1 MTTGLNYQ
9 ELNKLRKKI
18 PRHGFYYPVFM
29 RLSPAYQELTISAR
43 NLLYLLAITAKYDW
57 VKNEKH
63 YRNNGRIGFPE
74 SEFIRYCNCV
84 SQTYYNA
91 RDQLITVGF
100 IKQTRQGGF
109 GPGDY
114 ATYKLLFL
122 DDVPKRERRWKRY
135 PEKNWANQIP
145 KSKHSKIG
153 KDTRFKKGVA
163 NRKPKA
169 TLSQ

>member
-9 ELNKLRKKI
+9 ELDKLRKKI
-18 PRHGFYYPVFM
+18 PRHGFYYHAFM
-29 RLSPAYQELTISAR
+29 RLSPAYQELSISAR
-43 NLLYLLAITAKYDW
+43 NLLFLMNVSVKFDW

-63 YRNNGRIGFPE
+63 YRNNGRIGLPE
-74 SEFIRYCNCV
+74 SEFSKYYNCA

-91 RDQLITVGF
+91 RDQLITNGF
-100 IKQTRQGGF
+100 IKQTRHGGY
-109 GPGDY
+109 GVGDY

-122 DDVPKRERRWKRY
+122 PDVRSSHQRWRKY
-135 PEKNWANQIP
+135 PEKNWEHEIP
-145 KSKHSKIG
+145 KSKHSVIG

>member
-1 MTTGLNYQ
+1 MALKPNYL
-9 ELNKLRKKI
+9 ELNKLRNKI
-18 PRHGFYYPVFM
+18 QNHGFYYPTLM
-29 RLSPAYQELTISAR
+29 KLSPAYQELAISAR
-43 NLLYLLAITAKYDW
+43 NLLYLMAITAKYDW

-63 YRNNGRIGFPE
+63 HRNNGRIGLPE
-74 SEFIRYCNCV
+74 SEFIRYYGGAK
-84 SQTYYNA
+84 QTYYNA
-91 RDQLITVGF
+91 REQLITNGL

-122 DDVPKRERRWKRY
+122 SDVPKRERRWKKY
-135 PEKNWANQIP
+135 PEKNWEHEIP
-145 KSKHSKIG
+145 KRKHSKIG

>member
-9 ELNKLRKKI
+9 ELDKLREKI
-18 PRHGFYYPVFM
+18 PRHGFYYPVYM
-29 RLSPAYQELTISAR
+29 KLSPAYQELSISAR
-43 NLLYLLAITAKYDW
+43 NLLYLMAITAKFDW
-57 VKNEKH
+57 VKDEKH
-63 YRNNGRIGFPE
+63 HRNNGRIGLPE
-74 SEFIRYCNCV
+74 SEFRKYYNCA

-91 RDQLITVGF
+91 RDQLITNGL
-100 IKQTRQGGF
+100 IKQTKQGGF

-122 DDVPKRERRWKRY
+122 PDVRSSHQRWRKY
-135 PEKNWANQIP
+135 PEKNWKHEIP
-145 KSKHSKIG
+145 KSKHSVIG

>member
-1 MTTGLNYQ
+1 MTIGLNYQ
-9 ELNKLRKKI
+9 ELDKLRKKI

-29 RLSPAYQELTISAR
+29 RLSPAYQELPISAR
-43 NLLYLLAITAKYDW
+43 NLLYLMAITAKYDI

-63 YRNNGRIGFPE
+63 HRNNGRIGLPE
-74 SEFIRYCNCV
+74 SEFRRYYNCA

-91 RDQLITVGF
+91 RDQLITNGL
-100 IKQTRQGGF
+100 IKQTKQGGF

-122 DDVPKRERRWKRY
+122 PDVRSSHQRWRKY
-135 PEKNWANQIP
+135 PEKNWEHEIP
-145 KSKHSKIG
+145 KSKHSVIG

>member
-1 MTTGLNYQ
+1 MPLTPNCK
-9 ELNKLRKKI
+9 ELERLRI
-18 PRHGFYYPVFM
+18 ICPRNGFYYPVFM
-29 RLSPAYQELTISAR
+29 RLSPAYQELAISAR
-43 NLLYLLAITAKYDW
+43 NLLYLMAITAKFDW

-63 YRNNGRIGFPE
+63 YRNNGRIGLPE
-74 SEFIRYCNCV
+74 SEFRRYYNCV

-91 RDQLITVGF
+91 RDQLITNGL
-100 IKQTRQGGF
+100 IKQIRQGGY
-109 GPGDY
+109 GVGDY

-122 DDVPKRERRWKRY
+122 SDVRSSHQRWRKY
-135 PEKNWANQIP
+135 PEKNWEHEIP
-145 KSKHSKIG
+145 KSKHSIIG

>member
-9 ELNKLRKKI
+9 ELDKLREKI

-29 RLSPAYQELTISAR
+29 RLSPAYRELAISAR
-43 NLLYLLAITAKYDW
+43 DLLYFMAITAKFDW
-57 VKNEKH
+57 VRNEKQ
-63 YRNNGRIGFPE
+63 YRNNGRIGLPE
-74 SEFIRYCNCV
+74 SEFRRYYNCAK
-84 SQTYYNA
+84 QTYYNA
-91 RDQLITVGF
+91 RDQLITNGL
-100 IKQTRQGGF
+100 IKQTKQGGF

-122 DDVPKRERRWKRY
+122 PDVRSSHQRWRKY
-135 PEKNWANQIP
+135 PEKNWEHEIP
-145 KSKHSKIG
+145 KSKHSVIG

>member
-1 MTTGLNYQ
+1 MPLTPNCK
-9 ELNKLRKKI
+9 ELERLRI
-18 PRHGFYYPVFM
+18 ICPRNGFYYPVFM
-29 RLSPAYQELTISAR
+29 RLSPAYQELAISAR
-43 NLLYLLAITAKYDW
+43 NLLYLMAITAKFDW
-57 VKNEKH
+57 VKNDNH
-63 YRNNGRIGFPE
+63 HRNNGRIGLPE

-84 SQTYYNA
+84 KQTYYNA
-91 RDQLITVGF
+91 RDQLITYGL
-100 IKQTRQGGF
+100 IKQTKQGGF

-122 DDVPKRERRWKRY
+122 LDVRSSHQRWRKY
-135 PEKNWANQIP
+135 PEKIWEHEIP
-145 KSKHSKIG
+145 KSKHSVIG

>member
-9 ELNKLRKKI
+9 ELDKLRKKI
-18 PRHGFYYPVFM
+18 PRHGFYYHAFM
-29 RLSPAYQELTISAR
+29 RLSPAYQELSISAR
-43 NLLYLLAITAKYDW
+43 NLLFLMNVSVKFDW
-57 VKNEKH
+57 VRNEKH
-63 YRNNGRIGFPE
+63 TRNNGRIGLPE
-74 SEFIRYCNCV
+74 SEYRKYYECA

-91 RDQLITVGF
+91 RNQLITVGF
-100 IKQTRQGGF
+100 IRQTKQGGF

-122 DDVPKRERRWKRY
+122 SDVPKRERRWENY
-135 PEKNWANQIP
+135 PKKNWEHEIP
-145 KSKHSKIG
+145 KSKHSVIG